1 MPRLH
6 TATRRGVRRLGFG
19 VLATAGVLALS
30 GCSSQEFERLGM
42 PAPATDRAAHALS
55 LWQGA
60 WIAALAVGVVV
71 WGLIIF
77 ASVKFRRHEGD
88 GLPKQVRYHLPVEI
102 LYTFVPFVIVGV
114 LFFFTVR
121 DQNKILD
128 VDTASPPAHSIT
140 VVGQQWSWTFNYNE
154 QKAVGAVV
162 YDQGNPSA
170 LPELWLPE
178 GQKVGITLHAVD
190 VNHSFFVPVF
200 LFKMDLIAGKDNY
213 FEFTPTKLGTFQGK
227 CAEMCGA
234 YHSRMLF
241 VVRVVSPADYQ
252 AHLQSLKTAGQ
263 IGPALGGQA
272 SHTVSG
278 MGTTKEAGE

>member
-1 MPRLH
+1 
-6 TATRRGVRRLGFG
+6 V
-19 VLATAGVLALS
+19 ALS
-30 GCSSQEFERLGM
+30 GCSSGEFERLGM
-42 PAPATDRAAHALS
+42 PPPVTDRATHALS

-71 WGLIIF
+71 WGLIVF

-102 LYTFVPFVIVGV
+102 LYTFIPFVIVGV
-114 LFFFTVR
+114 LFYFTVR

-154 QKAVGAVV
+154 QKAVGDVV
-162 YDQGNPSA
+162 YDQGNPSV

-178 GQKVGITLHAVD
+178 GEKVGLTLHAVD
-190 VNHSFFVPVF
+190 VNHSFFVPQF
-200 LFKMDLIAGKDNY
+200 LFKMDLISGKDNY

-227 CAEMCGA
+227 CAELCGT
-234 YHSRMLF
+234 YHARMLF
-241 VVRVVSPADYQ
+241 IVKIVSPADYQ
-252 AHLQSLKTAGQ
+252 AHLQALKSAGQ
-263 IGPALGGQA
+263 IGPSLGGQ
-272 SHTVSG
+272 SKTVSG
-278 MGTTKEAGE
+278 MAPSRESAR

>member
-1 MPRLH
+1 MV
-6 TATRRGVRRLGFG
+6 A
-19 VLATAGVLALS
+19 AMLALS

-42 PAPATDRAAHALS
+42 PEPATDRATHALS

-77 ASVKFRRHEGD
+77 ASFKFRRREGD
-88 GLPKQVRYHLPVEI
+88 GVPKQVRYHLPVEI
-102 LYTFVPFVIVGV
+102 LYTFIPFVIVGV
-114 LFFFTVR
+114 LFYFTVR
-121 DQNKILD
+121 DQNKILE

-140 VVGQQWSWTFNYNE
+140 VVGQQWSWTFNYYE
-154 QKAVGAVV
+154 QKAVGDVV

-178 GQKVGITLHAVD
+178 GQRIGITLHSPD
-190 VNHSFFVPVF
+190 VAHSFFVPAF
-200 LFKMDLIAGKDNY
+200 LFKMDDLPGKDNY
-213 FEFTPTKLGTFQGK
+213 FEFTPTRLGTFQGK

-252 AHLQSLKTAGQ
+252 THLEALKTAGQ
-263 IGPALGGQA
+263 IGPALGGEA

-278 MGTTKEAGE
+278 MGTKETGE

>member
-1 MPRLH
+1 MPRLPR
-6 TATRRGVRRLGFG
+6 AERRIVRRLSL
-19 VLATAGVLALS
+19 VAVTATAMLALS

-42 PAPATDRAAHALS
+42 PDPATDRAERALS

-88 GLPKQVRYHLPVEI
+88 ALPRQVRYHLPVEI
-102 LYTFVPFVIVGV
+102 LYTFIPFVIVGV
-114 LFFFTVR
+114 LFYFTVR

-128 VDTASPPAHSIT
+128 VNTASPPAHAIT
-140 VVGQQWSWTFNYNE
+140 VVGEQWSWTFNYNE
-154 QKAVGAVV
+154 QKAVGDVV

-178 GQKVGITLHAVD
+178 GQRVGITLHSAD
-190 VNHSFFVPVF
+190 VNHSFFVPNF
-200 LFKMDLIAGKDNY
+200 LFKMDLLAGKDNY
-213 FEFTPTKLGTFQGK
+213 FEFTPNRLGTFQGK
-227 CAEMCGA
+227 CAELCGA

-241 VVRVVSPADYQ
+241 IVKVVSPADYQ
-252 AHLQSLKTAGQ
+252 AHLEALKAAGQ
-263 IGPALGGQA
+263 TGPALGGVA
-272 SHTVSG
+272 AHTVAG
-278 MGTTKEAGE
+278 MGTKEVAE

>member
-1 MPRLH
+1 MPRPH
-6 TATRRGVRRLGFG
+6 SAPPRRGVRRLGLG
-19 VLATAGVLALS
+19 ALTAVAVLALS
-30 GCSSQEFERLGM
+30 GCSSGQFERLGM

-60 WIAALAVGVVV
+60 WIAALAVGVIV

-102 LYTFVPFVIVGV
+102 LYTFIPFVIVGV
-114 LFFFTVR
+114 LFYFTVR
-121 DQNKILD
+121 DQNKILN

-154 QKAVGAVV
+154 KKAVGAVV
-162 YDQGNPSA
+162 YDKGNPST

-178 GQKVGITLHAVD
+178 GQKVGVTLHSPD

-200 LFKMDLIAGKDNY
+200 LFKMDVLAGKDNY

-227 CAEMCGA
+227 CAELCGV

-241 VVRVVSPADYQ
+241 VVKVVSPADYQ
-252 AHLQSLKTAGQ
+252 THLEALKAAGQ
-263 IGPALGGQA
+263 IGPALGGEA

-278 MGTTKEAGE
+278 MGTKETGE